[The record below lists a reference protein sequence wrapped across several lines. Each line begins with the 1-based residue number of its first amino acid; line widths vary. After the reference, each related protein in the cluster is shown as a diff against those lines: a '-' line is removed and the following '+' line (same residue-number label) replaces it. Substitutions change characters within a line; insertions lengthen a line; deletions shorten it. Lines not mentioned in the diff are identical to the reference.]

1 MDITSVGA
9 VHFLQKAE
17 AVASSKS
24 ILRSNTAIQVITGG
38 PRHKFHCNGAQTHRE
53 EKRADNTHAF
63 RVRMQSA
70 SRSLLTSAKT
80 RQKRVP
86 RVPFMRYLSNE
97 HAPYRAHTRPTGRR
111 GRARL
116 PFDAGRDR
124 PTTLAGYRE
133 STTQIMMSKVDR
145 TNALYYIVNA
155 PKTRAKAPVPN
166 VAPTSEIPYPSIQ

>member
-9 VHFLQKAE
+9 IRSYKKAD
-17 AVASSKS
+17 AVASSES

-38 PRHKFHCNGAQTHRE
+38 PRHRFHCDAAQTHRE
-53 EKRADNTHAF
+53 GQRADNTHAF

-70 SRSLLTSAKT
+70 SRSPLTSVRKPAKSEFPEYLCEVYCGSGT
-80 RQKRVP
+80 LRSAP
-86 RVPFMRYLSNE
+86 R
-97 HAPYRAHTRPTGRR
+97 TRPDGRR

-116 PFDAGRDR
+116 PLDAGRDR

-145 TNALYYIVNA
+145 TNALYYVVN
-155 PKTRAKAPVPN
+155 VPN
-166 VAPTSEIPYPSIQ
+166 TRTVPPCPMLHTQPMP

>member
-1 MDITSVGA
+1 MDITSDGA
-9 VHFLQKAE
+9 VHILQKAD

-38 PRHKFHCNGAQTHRE
+38 PRHRFHCDGAQTHWEAERT
-53 EKRADNTHAF
+53 DNTHAF

-70 SRSLLTSAKT
+70 SRSPLTSVRKPAKSEF
-80 RQKRVP
+80 P
-86 RVPFMRYLSNE
+86 EYLLWGIW
-97 HAPYRAHTRPTGRR
+97 ARGIRRTARTRPNGRR

-116 PFDAGRDR
+116 PLDAGRDR

-155 PKTRAKAPVPN
+155 PNTQSRCPGAECCIRPN
-166 VAPTSEIPYPSIQ
+166 P